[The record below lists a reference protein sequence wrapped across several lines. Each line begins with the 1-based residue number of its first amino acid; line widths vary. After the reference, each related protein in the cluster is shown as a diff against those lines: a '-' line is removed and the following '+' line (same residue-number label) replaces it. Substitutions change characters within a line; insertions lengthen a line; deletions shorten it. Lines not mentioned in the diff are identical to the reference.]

1 MTVLPLFTAIIIY
14 RLAQKYLKWLSRERA
29 FSHLARE
36 ITCIRVCG
44 AVLYRYNVTMLLRQS
59 MNWRIRTVQK
69 SKCKAPRVGHVY
81 QKSNRKDK
89 KDKRQKTD

>member
-29 FSHLARE
+29 FSHLARA

-44 AVLYRYNVTMLLRQS
+44 AVLYRYNVIMLLTQS
-59 MNWRIRTVQK
+59 MNWRMFKNQK
-69 SKCKAPRVGHVY
+69 KRHVSATCIKKA
-81 QKSNRKDK
+81 NRKDK
-89 KDKRQKTD
+89 KDKRQKSAD